1 MTSTNRGGLNG
12 LTRLFA
18 ALALAAM
25 LALTLAH
32 GASAAPVSGKIK
44 AGVSVLVNACQG
56 GGGAASVTQHY
67 KGNTLVS
74 ADVSC
79 TGGSIDGVGCSFTG
93 KSTVCSGRVVQE
105 PNGPLSGIINGGQVV
120 GAVGASN
127 SSSPTV
133 SSTPA
138 SGSQATTAKAP

>member
-1 MTSTNRGGLNG
+1 MSSTNRGGLNG
-12 LTRLFA
+12 ITRLFA
-18 ALALAAM
+18 ALALAAT

-44 AGVSVLVNACQG
+44 AGVNELVNACQG
-56 GGGAASVTQHY
+56 GGGKASVTQNY

-79 TGGSIDGVGCSFTG
+79 SGGSIDGVGCSFTG
-93 KSTVCSGRVVQE
+93 KSTVCSGRIVQE

-120 GAVGASN
+120 GAVSDSGAE
-127 SSSPTV
+127 TTAD
-133 SSTPA
+133 SSTP
-138 SGSQATTAKAP
+138 STTTSIAVKAP